1 LLLKTFWITSSS
13 NLDKSPPQSNTY
25 YAHTH
30 TMNYAQNNNL
40 GFLGILKT
48 NEVIFTNL
56 ILTELAFIPTFLPK
70 RFPKIN
76 S

>member
-1 LLLKTFWITSSS
+1 
-13 NLDKSPPQSNTY
+13 
-25 YAHTH
+25 
-30 TMNYAQNNNL
+30 MNYAQNNNL